1 MRNDIDMD
9 DFKKRLEERLKIIV
23 DGQKAIAP
31 VELDPARVG
40 RISRM
45 DAMQQQAMSQ
55 AARRILEIE
64 HQRILKALS
73 RMKTGDY
80 GYCMMCDE
88 EIPAGRLQVDPSALT
103 CVTCAQAA
111 ENQ

>member
-1 MRNDIDMD
+1 MRNDIDID

-23 DGQKAIAP
+23 DGRKANAS
-31 VELDPARVG
+31 VELDPVRVG

-45 DAMQQQAMSQ
+45 DAMQQQAMTQ

-80 GYCMMCDE
+80 GYLH
-88 EIPAGRLQVDPSALT
+88 AVRGRNPGWTAPGRTQCPDVCHLRP
-103 CVTCAQAA
+103 CG
-111 ENQ
+111 